1 MLKIEAKVTDGVSDA
16 LKAFIATLDTDKRT
30 GLNQA
35 AGQAANT
42 EAQQS
47 MHAFNQAGGWRGKR
61 YMTGPGRTQ
70 GDFGADLADGWNFRT
85 ASKDG
90 ATISNG
96 APYYRFKVTG
106 GTITPRRA
114 KALTIPMLPEAVG
127 RTAKEYETDT
137 GNRLFTI
144 KGKKALFRKDGD
156 SVRVVYALVARVKQD
171 PWPRALPETERLA
184 KAFSE
189 TWIERLMRIIRGQ

>member
-16 LKAFIATLDTDKRT
+16 LKAFITTLDTNQRT

-61 YMTGPGRTQ
+61 YMTGPGRRQ
-70 GDFGADLADGWNFRT
+70 GDFGADIADGWNFRT

-114 KALTIPMLPEAVG
+114 KALTIPILPEAVG
-127 RTAKEYETDT
+127 RTAKEYQTDT

-144 KGKKALFRKDGD
+144 KDKKALFRKDGD
-156 SVRVVYALVARVKQD
+156 SVRAVYALVARVKQG
-171 PWPRALPETERLA
+171 PWPGALPPTDDLSLA
-184 KAFSE
+184 FTAAWK
-189 TWIERLMRIIRGQ
+189 RGLDDII

>member
-61 YMTGPGRTQ
+61 YMTGPGRRQ
-70 GDFGADLADGWNFRT
+70 GDFGADIADGWNFRT

-127 RTAKEYETDT
+127 RTAREYETDT

-144 KGKKALFRKDGD
+144 KGKKALFRKDGE
-156 SVRVVYALVARVKQD
+156 SVKAVYALVARVKQD
-171 PWPRALPETERLA
+171 PWPRALPNTERLA
-184 KAFSE
+184 KEFTAA
-189 TWIERLMRIIRGQ
+189 WKRGLDNII

>member
-70 GDFGADLADGWNFRT
+70 GDFGADIADGWNFRT

-144 KGKKALFRKDGD
+144 KGKKALFRKDGE
-156 SVRVVYALVARVKQD
+156 SVRAVYALVARVKQG
-171 PWPRALPETERLA
+171 PWPRALPKTERLE
-184 KAFSE
+184 KAFTAS
-189 TWIERLMRIIRGQ
+189 WKRDLDDII